1 MLSSPDA
8 KGSKGERFG
17 LRRPIGGEA
26 QHDLVSARAR
36 ESINGHLGA
45 ALPVRTEP
53 PLSAH
58 APKPAF

>member
-17 LRRPIGGEA
+17 LRRPIGGGA

-36 ESINGHLGA
+36 VNL
-45 ALPVRTEP
+45 
-53 PLSAH
+53 
-58 APKPAF
+58 